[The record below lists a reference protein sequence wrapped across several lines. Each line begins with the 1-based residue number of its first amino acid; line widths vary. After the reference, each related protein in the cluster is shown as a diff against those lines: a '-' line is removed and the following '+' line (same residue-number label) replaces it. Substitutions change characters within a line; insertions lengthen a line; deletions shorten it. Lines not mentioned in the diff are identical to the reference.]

1 MEQLLL
7 EFKKVFSD
15 VPSITTCSYHDV
27 DVGMQPQTASIPN

>member
-7 EFKKVFSD
+7 EFKKVFND

-27 DVGMQPQTASIPN
+27 DVGDAAPVKQHPY